1 MLLLY
6 LLRDEDLYG
15 YQISQEIKKRSQGL
29 MSITEGAMYPTLYRL
44 TEQGY
49 ISDYTKQAGK
59 RMTRVYYHM
68 EDTGREYLSELL
80 EGYLDVVK
88 GIQFILDYSDGKNL

>member
-49 ISDYTKQAGK
+49 ISDYTKQVGK

>member
-49 ISDYTKQAGK
+49 ISDYTKQVGK

-68 EDTGREYLSELL
+68 EDAGREYLSELL
-80 EGYLDVVK
+80 DGYLDVVK

>member
-49 ISDYTKQAGK
+49 ISDYTKQVGK

-88 GIQFILDYSDGKNL
+88 GIQFILDYSDGNNL